1 MKILK
6 LKDLKKALDKMTKE
20 ELNQQIVYV
29 SDDLC
34 LSGTVTGIGKAKA
47 TLYNTFDDD
56 PAELYT
62 MKQLKENGYDKED
75 IEGFAIEINKGDFVI
90 KFQQAVRDIPRI
102 TNQLKY

>member
-20 ELNQQIVYV
+20 ELNQTIVY
-29 SDDLC
+29 SSENLC

-90 KFQQAVRDIPRI
+90 KFQQAVP
-102 TNQLKY
+102 

>member
-1 MKILK
+1 MTEIK

-90 KFQQAVRDIPRI
+90 KF
-102 TNQLKY
+102 

>member
-47 TLYNTFDDD
+47 TLYNAFDDD
-56 PAELYT
+56 PA
-62 MKQLKENGYDKED
+62 
-75 IEGFAIEINKGDFVI
+75 
-90 KFQQAVRDIPRI
+90 
-102 TNQLKY
+102 

>member
-47 TLYNTFDDD
+47 TLYYTGDDD

-62 MKQLKENGYDKED
+62 MKQLKENGYDKKD

-90 KFQQAVRDIPRI
+90 KF
-102 TNQLKY
+102 

>member
-47 TLYNTFDDD
+47 TLYYTGDDD

-90 KFQQAVRDIPRI
+90 KF
-102 TNQLKY
+102 

>member
-1 MKILK
+1 MKTLK

-47 TLYNTFDDD
+47 TLYNTFDYD

-90 KFQQAVRDIPRI
+90 KF
-102 TNQLKY
+102 

>member
-1 MKILK
+1 MKTLK

-47 TLYNTFDDD
+47 TLYNTFDNH

-90 KFQQAVRDIPRI
+90 KF
-102 TNQLKY
+102 

>member
-6 LKDLKKALDKMTKE
+6 LKDLKKALEKLTKE
-20 ELNQQIVYV
+20 ELNQTIVY
-29 SDDLC
+29 SSENLC
-34 LSGTVTGIGKAKA
+34 LSGTVIGIGKAKA
-47 TLYNTFDDD
+47 TLYNKFDDD

-90 KFQQAVRDIPRI
+90 KF
-102 TNQLKY
+102 

>member
-20 ELNQQIVYV
+20 ELNQTVVY
-29 SDDLC
+29 SSENLC

-47 TLYNTFDDD
+47 TLYNKFDDD

-90 KFQQAVRDIPRI
+90 KF
-102 TNQLKY
+102 